1 MILICEACLTLGLP
15 PTVFGVR
22 FHLAAREEVPPKVS
36 SENRKALP
44 RLLRLSS
51 KHVTTSLEILAIYSS
66 RKSGN
71 RVTTSPIKGL
81 FGCGQLCPKV
91 FVFAMLV
98 GMEWNEIWASQRV
111 SVGGDWDIGAV
122 CCRGGWDGGL
132 VVGYLR

>member
-1 MILICEACLTLGLP
+1 MNLICEACLTLGLP

-22 FHLAAREEVPPKVS
+22 FHLAASHVRQEGVS

-44 RLLRLSS
+44 RLLRL

-81 FGCGQLCPKV
+81 FGCGQPCPKV

-98 GMEWNEIWASQRV
+98 GMEWNEIWTSQRV
-111 SVGGDWDIGAV
+111 SVGGDWDIGAI

-132 VVGYLR
+132 VVEYLR